1 MMLKLV
7 YPARSAG
14 QFSDLLIIRVHKIVF
29 FHGGGSGTAY
39 CLTYVGGEG
48 KIVCLLPD
56 LCWGEGEKVC
66 LLPDFRWGEGA
77 VPEAV
82 DCYMSAPA
90 YKLISW
96 WASET
101 FPL

>member
-1 MMLKLV
+1 MLKLV

-39 CLTYVGGEG
+39 CRTFVGGEG

-56 LCWGEGEKVC
+56 LCWGEGKKVC
-66 LLPDFRWGEGA
+66 LLPDFRWGGG
-77 VPEAV
+77 
-82 DCYMSAPA
+82 
-90 YKLISW
+90 
-96 WASET
+96 
-101 FPL
+101 